1 MKTLN
6 EELENVKED
15 DTIIGANPPKI
26 RTMFD
31 VVKTGNY
38 TLDEFKKSKEL
49 VAPEFESDINVRVRE
64 GISRGLQDIKNVPQ
78 GVEIFGGQVEMKIGG
93 WAGSEETVERGRNL
107 IKTAIDELDAKEK
120 KYYQSAIPMSSKD
133 YESLSFG
140 VGQGITNYGAM
151 LATGYLG
158 GAVAGIGSM
167 AVLEGSQKAQE
178 KVGYYTEKTGDLDLK
193 GYTPEQAGKD
203 VALTSIYT
211 VGSAILEK
219 KLGYGAQRKL
229 FKMPIGEKVK
239 NVALTALSEGGTETL
254 QELYAT
260 GIDLYGGYIDSSK
273 LPERF
278 LGAVQEGVIGGI
290 LGGTAGIAAAVNH
303 RSQAK
308 QILRENLQNT
318 VPAKDLDNVVDAVYE
333 STSDSMQ
340 NIITQ
345 ELAQS
350 EQLRNKHGAVYDSI
364 KNEIE
369 KQIKDTGAYSG
380 VDEIKLSQYVEG
392 TAKMFADQVLG
403 EANKRQVLIDDV
415 IKSSEIVYQDGK
427 LYLQGVSQQT
437 RLKRLKEKKIKE
449 AKQPS
454 LLQFIRLN
462 GGIMDEGGELKNMD
476 AAKQFIGL
484 VNKKGSD
491 IDTMGESLWQAGYFM
506 ERPTPAEVLEYIDD
520 ELRGVKHY
528 PLGYVEQKGI
538 SQAENESRLDSEI
551 SEYADIM
558 GYNLDK
564 MGYDE
569 KQEIYEQMQK
579 NLYGEELGMEQPE
592 TVDDFAF
599 ADNEFFQVADE
610 KKDLY
615 ATHNMSLAGVRE
627 ALKLGGLAMPSLA
640 MRKISQGNI
649 NQFGDVVFVA
659 NEKLATPSRTNEVY
673 DRDAWTPSLFY
684 NVRYDLLPEA
694 NTFIKN
700 VLEKAGQPLRASVFR
715 YNIAENIDSPNSNTM
730 AMELY
735 ALDKGKEE
743 NYNIGN
749 DPDYLD
755 WYDEHFTANTEP
767 YLWTENA
774 SNTDMVRKKFTL
786 ENMMKI
792 LRKKEKSGGG
802 FIGDYIF
809 DIYKLLNFR
818 SQKFKNLKEIKKN
831 RHKLVSREEQ
841 REKLDKLNEDF
852 LALAEG
858 LKKDGEEYGFGQATH
873 GLGLAL
879 IQDSDERIEYWLK
892 SENLKSDES
901 AVKKVKDFIERMKD
915 IPTDYFEVKPRRI
928 VNFDEFSGVI
938 IPEGKQ
944 YDEIA
949 KKLQEQYYLTVE
961 RVEKGNEEQ
970 YEQALQNIQENAST
984 TFFQLSKQEEENF
997 TDMYVSE
1004 GKKGVLDWINGQ
1016 IEYYRNNVDNAV
1028 NENAKAYLRKIR
1040 DERIAWLREVED
1052 FINKLDSGEITK
1064 EQKVRTTDKEL
1075 EKKAKKHFGTTYN
1088 INEAGYILTDGSML
1102 DFSGK
1107 REGGRAGNRA
1117 YDHRDISQAF
1127 EETGFD
1133 VNMEDFVNNG
1143 AIRYMPET
1151 NSFYIANLPTSQ
1163 QLKVISNI
1171 VDKTNG
1177 EVNIELV
1184 DDAKNMGMAG
1194 SGFYKEFES
1203 GSTIK
1208 NIKNAINAYY
1218 SGNLSKL
1225 QEFYQ
1230 IKNLPKQKG
1239 KIKGA
1244 FDALTKSIEITSE
1257 ADFSTYQHEFAH
1269 YWLDNIWNYAQ
1280 SGKASE
1286 RYMKQFNEIKKWL
1299 GVKPEQTYLTRQQH
1313 EKFARGYEKWLFKG
1327 TYPTPIIG
1335 DVFKEYEDFIKE
1347 VYDSIAEIDT
1357 RAGAKY
1363 KPVPKVVYDFFN
1375 SMVTGTLP
1383 YTGEVESPKETV
1395 EKETK
1400 EVKEYVKE
1408 EQKELAENTENYL
1421 LKPVQTDTKTGYLT
1435 AYKKMTGEEVEG
1447 GSVTL
1452 ENEMEKAEKFVN
1464 ENPDLAKQIVDG
1476 VAPVPDGML
1485 KNTIYIAY
1493 DNLQKKLGNTKNRAN
1508 SLMNQALELRRMGQE
1523 ISSQRLAYRDGAS
1536 PLSWIQA
1543 VQESK
1548 ASALADSNR
1557 MQVRELNDLIDKSI
1571 KYGMKQGKTAKE
1583 IAKDLREQLGVTEFY
1598 QEEVYKTY
1606 ETDES
1611 SYNYIYKYVN
1621 QQLGLSLTE
1630 EQAETITRKADDM
1643 LSDLE
1648 NSKAENGNPSVEYFV
1663 KEKDLENYANSIAPS
1678 SQARI
1683 IVSVVGRGNLLFSI
1697 KSPLTNV
1704 ISNTF
1709 VGAFRAATRRIM
1721 LGQYTNI
1728 VDPELI
1734 KQNKQYSW
1742 EIFRKTGYNVNNMT
1756 PETPRNTILGEKLTH
1771 SEGAGNIRKL
1781 GRFYENLIYKWSLG
1795 AGDVIFKD
1803 YAFTDYVA
1811 LKATKESNG
1820 DTKTANEIFKD
1831 ACLIEPQTDL
1841 GKEIRAEAIQESLIA
1856 TYQNK
1861 GLISEKALKARES
1874 LDFGVGFGEFIAPF
1888 VKTPANVVGMGLKA
1902 GFGSVK
1908 AIASEIQRD
1917 LRAGK
1922 IQPMTKENIDLVVQN
1937 GLGLLLAAMMLSFID
1952 DDEYMPPYAI
1962 ATNKDKQL
1970 AKELNISYNSIR
1982 IGNTWISLDYLGPL
1996 ASPLVGLLQARRE
2009 DGVINKIFGYSKSG
2023 AIQSLSI
2030 PAFGNIADIFTN
2042 VENMVRK
2049 EGADVAAET
2058 LNDTIQAV
2066 YARTIPSIVSDVAK
2080 MLDKYDRET
2089 KGHEIRAKI
2098 PLARHKLPKKVNVT
2112 SGRAE
2117 SLDSP
2122 INELLFG
2129 ARAKTQVVNPV
2140 AKELQRLNNKG
2151 YGVSLTPVT
2160 QRGLLSG
2167 VDEKTKEKVRN
2178 DFAKE
2183 YSSQVK
2189 KLIYSPSYKRMH
2201 DEDKKNAIDKIRRKT
2216 VESLKKRYLKK

>member
-1 MKTLN
+1 MGVKTLGAETEEGLEAFKQKN
-6 EELENVKED
+6 IRKAVEENKESLMKMNPEERKKAMEKIIAGSLEGFENQSGEELALNIGNTVVQTALEKAFGAPAQLKRFKTTKDFARAFLGGFGEEFATENMQNVTD
-15 DTIIGANPPKI
+15 AV
-26 RTMFD
+26 FD
-31 VVKTGNY
+31 
-38 TLDEFKKSKEL
+38 
-49 VAPEFESDINVRVRE
+49 
-64 GISRGLQDIKNVPQ
+64 
-78 GVEIFGGQVEMKIGG
+78 KIGNRF
-93 WAGSEETVERGRNL
+93 AEDETVFSRIRDNFRD
-107 IKTAIDELDAKEK
+107 T
-120 KYYQSAIPMSSKD
+120 
-133 YESLSFG
+133 
-140 VGQGITNYGAM
+140 V
-151 LATGYLG
+151 
-158 GAVAGIGSM
+158 VAGM
-167 AVLEGSQKAQE
+167 
-178 KVGYYTEKTGDLDLK
+178 
-193 GYTPEQAGKD
+193 
-203 VALTSIYT
+203 
-211 VGSAILEK
+211 
-219 KLGYGAQRKL
+219 
-229 FKMPIGEKVK
+229 F
-239 NVALTALSEGGTETL
+239 
-254 QELYAT
+254 
-260 GIDLYGGYIDSSK
+260 
-273 LPERF
+273 
-278 LGAVQEGVIGGI
+278 
-290 LGGTAGIAAAVNH
+290 GGTAGTAFAIYNRSKGIKEFEDLLRGTDVN
-303 RSQAK
+303 QEKINEYA
-308 QILRENLQNT
+308 
-318 VPAKDLDNVVDAVYE
+318 
-333 STSDSMQ
+333 TS
-340 NIITQ
+340 
-345 ELAQS
+345 L
-350 EQLRNKHGAVYDSI
+350 YD
-364 KNEIE
+364 
-369 KQIKDTGAYSG
+369 SG
-380 VDEIKLSQYVEG
+380 VDNIQAIVSKELEMDSSLKARYGETYDSLRNEIIKQVEDVGAFKDVSEEKKAQYIEESS
-392 TAKMFADQVLG
+392 KMFADQVVG
-403 EANKRQVLIDDV
+403 ESMRRNTTIDDI
-415 IKSSEIVYQDGK
+415 IKANEIIYKDGR
-427 LYLQGVSQQT
+427 LYLQGISQQT
-437 RLKRLKEKKIKE
+437 KLKRLKEKKIKE

-538 SQAENESRLDSEI
+538 PQAENESRLDSEI

-592 TVDDFAF
+592 TAEDFGF
-599 ADNEFFQVADE
+599 TDNEFFQVADE
-610 KKDLY
+610 NARLDDIYPAYDGKTITINGKERTVY
-615 ATHNMSLAGVRE
+615 NSNGERIAKSKE
-627 ALKLGGLAMPSLA
+627 ALENFYKW
-640 MRKISQGNI
+640 
-649 NQFGDVVFVA
+649 FGDSKVVDEQGRPLV
-659 NEKLATPSRTNEVY
+659 VY
-673 DRDAWTPSLFY
+673 HGSDVQF
-684 NVRYDLLPEA
+684 
-694 NTFIKN
+694 NTFDIDKIGKYG
-700 VLEKAGQPLRASVFR
+700 ESVGHGFYFANKSIAER
-715 YNIAENIDSPNSNTM
+715 YNKGYLYSVYLK
-730 AMELY
+730 ME
-735 ALDKGKEE
+735 K
-743 NYNIGN
+743 
-749 DPDYLD
+749 PVDYLD
-755 WYDEHFTANTEP
+755 SNKIKKSQIEDIADWYNDNFIETEDGHRIFVDNLY
-767 YLWTENA
+767 YLLKNKAIDSYKISGILDFAEYNELDMGKAEVYQKIYKKLKEITGIDGFYQTTDVGTVWVAFNPNQIKSTENRGTYSESPNIYHQFA
-774 SNTDMVRKKFTL
+774 GEKAQTAALDELNKAKQLDADGVDNEEIRQQTGWFKGADGKWRFEISDKDAVLNEGFATKGSKIFMSVLLEHEKLYEAYPELGSVLVEFIDDANVDYFGRHIPETFLQDESIIINLANVDKGRIKSVLMHEIQHTIQDTENFAFGGSPETVTQEIRDIADSLHYKKLGEFEEISDKANRLADVLEVYRFSENPDTILKSHVLYEHGSPFSMPSKKDKKARKEYRDFLYDTWWQDMQEKYESRNDWEFFDLVRDG
-786 ENMMKI
+786 NV
-792 LRKKEKSGGG
+792 
-802 FIGDYIF
+802 
-809 DIYKLLNFR
+809 
-818 SQKFKNLKEIKKN
+818 KEIKKQYYSL
-831 RHKLVSREEQ
+831 RAKAKRLLDKADTKALRTYEKLVNDIDNGNISSMDAYRRLYGEVEARNTQSRMDLTEEQ
-841 REKLDKLNEDF
+841 RKATTPESTQDVANADAIVIF
-852 LALAEG
+852 
-858 LKKDGEEYGFGQATH
+858 DG
-873 GLGLAL
+873 
-879 IQDSDERIEYWLK
+879 
-892 SENLKSDES
+892 
-901 AVKKVKDFIERMKD
+901 
-915 IPTDYFEVKPRRI
+915 KPMAY
-928 VNFDEFSGVI
+928 
-938 IPEGKQ
+938 IPE
-944 YDEIA
+944 
-949 KKLQEQYYLTVE
+949 
-961 RVEKGNEEQ
+961 
-970 YEQALQNIQENAST
+970 
-984 TFFQLSKQEEENF
+984 
-997 TDMYVSE
+997 
-1004 GKKGVLDWINGQ
+1004 
-1016 IEYYRNNVDNAV
+1016 
-1028 NENAKAYLRKIR
+1028 
-1040 DERIAWLREVED
+1040 
-1052 FINKLDSGEITK
+1052 
-1064 EQKVRTTDKEL
+1064 
-1075 EKKAKKHFGTTYN
+1075 TYN
-1088 INEAGYILTDGSML
+1088 
-1102 DFSGK
+1102 
-1107 REGGRAGNRA
+1107 
-1117 YDHRDISQAF
+1117 
-1127 EETGFD
+1127 
-1133 VNMEDFVNNG
+1133 
-1143 AIRYMPET
+1143 
-1151 NSFYIANLPTSQ
+1151 
-1163 QLKVISNI
+1163 
-1171 VDKTNG
+1171 
-1177 EVNIELV
+1177 
-1184 DDAKNMGMAG
+1184 
-1194 SGFYKEFES
+1194 
-1203 GSTIK
+1203 
-1208 NIKNAINAYY
+1208 
-1218 SGNLSKL
+1218 
-1225 QEFYQ
+1225 Q

-1335 DVFKEYEDFIKE
+1335 DVFKEYENFIKE

-1408 EQKELAENTENYL
+1408 EQKVLAENTENYL

-1435 AYKKMTGEEVEG
+1435 AYKKMTGEEIET

-1452 ENEMEKAEKFVN
+1452 ENEMEKAEKFVS

-1571 KYGMKQGKTAKE
+1571 KDGMNQGKTAKE

-1709 VGAFRAATRRIM
+1709 VGVFRAATRRIM
-1721 LGQYTNI
+1721 LGQYTSI

-1811 LKATKESNG
+1811 LKATKESKGNA
-1820 DTKTANEIFKD
+1820 KVANEIFKD

-1908 AIASEIQRD
+1908 AIASEIRRD

-2066 YARTIPSIVSDVAK
+2066 YSRTIPSIVSDVAK

-2089 KGHEIRAKI
+2089 KGHEIKAKI
-2098 PLARHKLPKKVNVT
+2098 PLVRESLPKKVNVT

-2140 AKELQRLNNKG
+2140 VKELQRLNNKG

-2189 KLIYSPSYKRMH
+2189 KLIDSPSYKRMH